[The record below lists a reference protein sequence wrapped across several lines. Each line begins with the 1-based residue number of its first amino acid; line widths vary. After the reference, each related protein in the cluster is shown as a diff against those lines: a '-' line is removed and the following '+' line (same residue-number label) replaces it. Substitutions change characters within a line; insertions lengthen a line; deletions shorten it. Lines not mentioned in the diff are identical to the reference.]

1 VRLLALAVV
10 VAIGLCGIYTALDGG
25 DFEPTPVGDAC
36 APRQRPRSGDV
47 LDPAQRATL
56 AVLDGA
62 ACDLGVSREQ
72 ALLDL
77 LQDRN
82 PRGVSDDRLKDAVLT
97 GIERAQDEDVL
108 SGTEASVLR
117 FAVNAGGVQVLLDQL
132 RG

>member
-1 VRLLALAVV
+1 VRLVAFAVV
-10 VAIGLCGIYTALDGG
+10 VAIALCGLYTALDGG
-25 DFEPTPVGDAC
+25 DYEPTPVADAC
-36 APRQRPRSGDV
+36 APRERPRSGDL
-47 LDPAQRATL
+47 LDPAQSATL

-77 LQDRN
+77 IQERN
-82 PRGVSDDRLKDAVLT
+82 PKGVSDDRLKEAVLA
-97 GIERAQDEDVL
+97 GIERAEQEDVL
-108 SGTEASVLR
+108 AGTEATVLR